1 MEKLHS
7 GAKWIFRFRIY
18 FILFFLGFI
27 FVPFLIVFFILR
39 KFEISFFSSIF
50 GNLGFPIFLFVIFS
64 VLFILLAELFSQLYY
79 NNWKY
84 EFTKKELRIE
94 KGIIT
99 KNYKSIPYGR
109 IQNVDIRRGILARM
123 CGFSSLSIQTAGYSY
138 AGARGT
144 PEGYIPA
151 VSVKRAEEI
160 REFLVKKISSKRS
173 GL

>member
-18 FILFFLGFI
+18 SILIFLGFL
-27 FVPFLIVFFILR
+27 FLPFLIIFFILQ
-39 KFEISFFSSIF
+39 KLGISLFTSFFE
-50 GNLGFPIFLFVIFS
+50 NLNFPFFHLFLFLIFI
-64 VLFILLAELFSQLYY
+64 FLLAELFSQLCY

-84 EFTKKELRIE
+84 EFTKKELKIE

-99 KNYKSIPYGR
+99 KTYKSIPYTR
-109 IQNVDIRRGILARM
+109 VQNVDIRRGVLARI
-123 CGFSSLSIQTAGYSY
+123 CSFSSLSIQTAGYSY
-138 AGARGT
+138 SGARGI

-160 REFLVKKISSKRS
+160 REFLMKKISGKESK
-173 GL
+173 L